1 LVREDLARWRLWE
14 VPKGMFDEALSAGL
28 VGEILE
34 GVSGLGKVED
44 LEILGILER
53 NNTRGRFLWR

>member
-1 LVREDLARWRLWE
+1 M
-14 VPKGMFDEALSAGL
+14 PKGMFDEALSAGL